1 METGD
6 KSNIIGSLVEGHPL
20 EARTPIMLELSP
32 VCAPAAARGPIASH
46 IERVEGGSDL
56 NFYLGVPTWVPGTEA
71 TMSYFR
77 EYFSIDI

>member
-20 EARTPIMLELSP
+20 EARTPIMLDLSP

-46 IERVEGGSDL
+46 IERVEGGSD
-56 NFYLGVPTWVPGTEA
+56 FTSEYPLGYPVRKPRCHIFGNI
-71 TMSYFR
+71 F
-77 EYFSIDI
+77 

>member
-32 VCAPAAARGPIASH
+32 VCAAAAARGPIASH
-46 IERVEGGSDL
+46 IERVEGGSD
-56 NFYLGVPTWVPGTEA
+56 FTSEYPLGYPVPWYGSHDVIFLGI
-71 TMSYFR
+71 FFDR
-77 EYFSIDI
+77 